1 MNVPKRVSIQGSQG
15 MSLVELMIAI
25 AVTGVVMTLSLA
37 IFTDQTRNFK
47 KGQETKE
54 IQETNTECLDFLK
67 RELAQAGWSVKP
79 EMAFYFNDGGDS
91 GSDNITI
98 NDTTL
103 IDLDSQNGTRLMTEG
118 TGWGGCAKF
127 SISAAGQITV
137 SGPDF
142 DINEDGK
149 DDYNVNS
156 FVISDGE
163 GNKVARIIDKK
174 PPSTL
179 ELNGDLDG
187 EYVAP
192 AVYYCAST
200 CDVGGQSL
208 PCLRRSDRSSGGKQP
223 FAANVVDLQAAYRD
237 RAGNWYG
244 VSGCS
249 GAGVGPNGSISYCS
263 MSPLDPN
270 VINLVRITMITRSTD
285 PVGERNSAR
294 YCRPAAENRS
304 GAALNSNECG
314 FVYRSYTITIRP
326 RHTAN

>member
-1 MNVPKRVSIQGSQG
+1 

-127 SISAAGQITV
+127 SVSPADQITF
-137 SGPDF
+137 SRPDF

-149 DDYNVNS
+149 DDYNENS
-156 FVISDGE
+156 FVISDGN
-163 GNKVARIIDKK
+163 GNKVARIIDKDK
-174 PPSTL
+174 SSTAL
-179 ELNGDLDG
+179 QLNGDLDG

-237 RAGNWYG
+237 RDGNWYG
-244 VSGCS
+244 LSGCS
-249 GAGVGPNGSISYCS
+249 GAGSDGGASYCS
-263 MSPLDPN
+263 RSPLEPN
-270 VINLVRITMITRSTD
+270 KINLVRITLVTRSTN
-285 PVGERNSAR
+285 PVGLKNDLK

-304 GAALNSNECG
+304 GAALGSDECG
-314 FVYRSYTITIRP
+314 FVYRSYTVTIRP
-326 RHTAN
+326 RNTAN